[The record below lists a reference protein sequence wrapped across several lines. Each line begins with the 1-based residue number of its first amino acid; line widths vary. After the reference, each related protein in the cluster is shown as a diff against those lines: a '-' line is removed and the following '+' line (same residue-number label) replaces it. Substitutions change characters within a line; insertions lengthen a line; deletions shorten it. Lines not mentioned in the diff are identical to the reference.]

1 MMTVKFNDRHWSR
14 SLMDRPGLLLLLTG
28 VLFVPL
34 TVVHALDGFF
44 WFDDEGTLMA
54 GFWSLRDGL
63 RMYDDIYSL
72 YGPAY
77 NALYGLIYVGLHVPL
92 THTDGRLIAAAL
104 SLIYTAGFAGVCF
117 MVTRSVAAMV
127 ICFLLETVNFGRIDR
142 VARPPGG
149 NRSRSTVL
157 LVAPYLL
164 DRTQARRGGVR
175 GPWCGGCPAGVD

>member
-1 MMTVKFNDRHWSR
+1 MTVKFNDRHWSR

-92 THTDGRLIAAAL
+92 THTDGRLISAAL
-104 SLIYTAGFAGVCF
+104 SLSYTAGFAGVCF
-117 MVTRSVAAMV
+117 MVTRSVAAML

-157 LVAPYLL
+157 LVARYLL
-164 DRTQARRGGVR
+164 DRT
-175 GPWCGGCPAGVD
+175 